1 MSKKTDTDISCSV
14 CGSTQFVLGRSYN
27 ACGNTAYVL
36 RCAHCAN
43 SKGEPTFIKNVNDL
57 VYNALLNA
65 GRIIVKPT
73 GAIPPASL
81 PVAEPQGTVAQP
93 QFYRR
98 KASPS
103 AESYARAVAGMGIE
117 NNAPQTSAIPPKFNY
132 PTSSYSQDDIP
143 APPLF
148 GSVDNSAES
157 DMPFDTSSDATGAN
171 NDYDI
176 APTVSRPAERSVTRP
191 DNCPVCRL
199 GRAVRVPSSNYS
211 CYISSGYI
219 TYYTDGTGAILF
231 SHKIDF
237 CPFCG
242 NNLSSL

>member
-1 MSKKTDTDISCSV
+1 MSKKTDTDISCPV

-36 RCAHCAN
+36 RCAHCVS

-57 VYNALLNA
+57 VYNTLVND

-73 GAIPPASL
+73 GAVPPASL
-81 PVAEPQGTVAQP
+81 PIAEPQTNTAQP

-98 KASPS
+98 KANPS

-117 NNAPQTSAIPPKFNY
+117 NNTPQTSAIPPKFNY
-132 PTSSYSQDDIP
+132 PSNSYSQDDIP

-148 GSVDNSAES
+148 GSVDNNTDS
-157 DMPFDTSSDATGAN
+157 DMPFDTSSRDTGVK

-176 APTVSRPAERSVTRP
+176 APTTSRPVERSVTRP

-199 GRAVRVPSSNYS
+199 GKAVRVPSTNYS
-211 CYISSGYI
+211 CYISSGYV
-219 TYYTDGTGAILF
+219 TYYTEGTGAILF